1 MPQNY
6 CIINVFEF
14 FKIQLKEYFGLEPL
28 YVINDEMQNNLKI
41 INKQLIESIATE
53 QIPNK
58 QLQLQIKQNN

>member
-28 YVINDEMQNNLKI
+28 YVINDEMQNNLKM
-41 INKQLIESIATE
+41 INK
-53 QIPNK
+53 
-58 QLQLQIKQNN
+58 